1 MSEPR
6 HILRIPDVQ
15 TRTGLARSTIY
26 ALIARAEFPAPVR
39 LTARAVGWDAR
50 AIDEWIRSRTRA
62 GEA

>member
-26 ALIARAEFPAPVR
+26 ALIARDEFPAPLR
-39 LTARAVGWDAR
+39 LTARAVGWDSR
-50 AIDEWIRSRTRA
+50 AVDDWIRSRTQA
-62 GEA
+62 GAA